1 MFKKKLK
8 SEDLEELKKQL
19 QAINKGTSEQ
29 EELKSALLEELELL
43 EEQYKSVIE

>member
-1 MFKKKLK
+1 MAK
-8 SEDLEELKKQL
+8 EQPIQQQIEELKKQL
-19 QAINKGTSEQ
+19 QTVSKGTSEQ